1 MKLNTDTDGEASPS
15 LGAGFGEQREASSG
29 KVPERER
36 ENRGV
41 DSSSTFKD
49 YKQVIHAARRPLPTE
64 TGDGSYIEEE
74 ASSSIWADLRS
85 MGIKDASTLVSF
97 LENKVTRQPIDDKTM
112 LMERVIQV
120 CIFCATQRGQY

>member
-1 MKLNTDTDGEASPS
+1 MERNTDTDSEASASPGARFREQRDAPSGKLPEMEMGKGEA
-15 LGAGFGEQREASSG
+15 
-29 KVPERER
+29 
-36 ENRGV
+36 

-64 TGDGSYIEEE
+64 TGDGSYVEEE
-74 ASSSIWADLRS
+74 TSSGIWADLRS

-97 LENKVTRQPIDDKTM
+97 LENKVTRQSIDDKTM

-120 CIFCATQRGQY
+120 CILCATQ